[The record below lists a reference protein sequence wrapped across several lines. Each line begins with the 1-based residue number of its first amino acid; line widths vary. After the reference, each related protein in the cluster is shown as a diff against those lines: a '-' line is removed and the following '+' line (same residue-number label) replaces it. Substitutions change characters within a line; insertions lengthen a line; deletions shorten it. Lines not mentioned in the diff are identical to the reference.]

1 MEIGYRFDTF
11 CFGEYAQVTDSM
23 HPCCCVFKL
32 VKGDALFGP
41 LSLCPLNGCSMN
53 FFNIRLCFQPAAVTF
68 AATLMAC
75 LPVWAVDPFTVRDIR
90 VEGLQRIESGTV
102 FASLPLRVGD
112 QYSDEK
118 GAAAIRALFALGLFK
133 DVRLETQGDIL
144 VVVVEERPSVAVV
157 EFIGLKEFDKD
168 VLVKALRDVGLAEG
182 RPYDKALADKAEQE
196 LKRQYISRS
205 LYGAEVLSTATPVER
220 NRVNLSFTITEG
232 GPAKIKQIQI
242 VGNKAFTESDLR
254 DQFNL
259 DTGGW
264 MSWYTKSDRY
274 ARTKLNADLEAL
286 RSYYLS
292 RGFLEFRIDSTQ
304 VAISP
309 DKQEMAITIN
319 VTEGERFVV
328 SGVKLEG
335 NYLNKDDE
343 FRALVKIGVGKPYN
357 AETVADTTKA
367 FTDYFGSFGFA
378 FARVEVKPEI
388 DRATNRVQFI
398 LQAEPSRRAYVRR
411 ILVAGNNR
419 TRDEVIRREFRQYEA
434 AWYDGDKI
442 RLSRDRVDRLGFFTS
457 VNVET
462 VEIPGA
468 PDQVDLAFTVTEKP
482 TGSISL
488 GAGFSSAEKV
498 TLSFGIR
505 QENAFGSGNYLAV
518 EVNTSKFNRNL
529 VLSTTDPYFTQ
540 NGISRTVDVFQRT
553 TRPYLGDIDSYSLVN
568 SGLGLRF
575 GVPVTETDTVFVGAN
590 AEQTQIKAG
599 TGLPDPHKD
608 YADRFGSTSTA
619 IPLTLGWAR
628 DGRDS
633 ALVPSKGTYQRLNAD
648 LSLAGDVRYFR
659 SNYQY
664 QQYFPLSKKYT
675 LALNADLGWGKGLSG
690 QPFPIFKNFYVGGL
704 GSVRGFEQSTLGP
717 SQVTSSSNSALVYLG
732 GPKKVVLNAE
742 FMMPFPGAGNDKTL
756 RLYGFTDVG
765 RAFGESQKLS
775 LDELRASA
783 GIGLSWISPMGP
795 LRLSYATP
803 IRQQT
808 GDKIQKLQ
816 FQIGTSF

>member
-1 MEIGYRFDTF
+1 
-11 CFGEYAQVTDSM
+11 
-23 HPCCCVFKL
+23 
-32 VKGDALFGP
+32 
-41 LSLCPLNGCSMN
+41 MN
-53 FFNIRLCFQPAAVTF
+53 FFDIRSRIQPAAMTL
-68 AATLMAC
+68 AASLMAC
-75 LPVWAVDPFTVRDIR
+75 APAWAVDPFTVRDIR

-133 DVRLETQGDIL
+133 DVRLETQGDVL
-144 VVVVEERPSVAVV
+144 VVVVEERPSVASV
-157 EFIGLKEFDKD
+157 EFIGLKEFDKE
-168 VLVKALRDVGLAEG
+168 VLVKALKDVGLAEG

-205 LYGAEVLSTATPVER
+205 LYGAEVVSTATPVDR

-242 VGNKAFTESDLR
+242 VGNKAFSESDLR

-286 RSYYLS
+286 RSFYLA

-304 VAISP
+304 VAMSP
-309 DKQEMAITIN
+309 DKQDMAITIN

-335 NYLNKDDE
+335 NYLDKDDE
-343 FRALVKIGVGKPYN
+343 FKALVQIGVGKPYN
-357 AETVADTTKA
+357 AETVAETTKA
-367 FTDYFGSFGFA
+367 FTDYFGKFGFA
-378 FARVEVKPEI
+378 FARVEAKPEI
-388 DRATNRVQFI
+388 DRQNNRVQFV

-419 TRDEVIRREFRQYEA
+419 TRDEVIRREFRQFEA

-442 RLSRDRVDRLGFFTS
+442 RLSRDRVDRLGFFTE

-462 VEIPGA
+462 IEIPGT
-468 PDQVDLAFTVTEKP
+468 PDQVDLLFTVAEKP

-529 VLSTTDPYFTQ
+529 VLSTTDPYFTP
-540 NGISRTVDVFQRT
+540 NGISRTIDVFQRT

-590 AEQTQIKAG
+590 AEQTLIKAG
-599 TGLPDPHKD
+599 TGLPDPYKD

-659 SNYQY
+659 SNYQF

-765 RAFGESQKLS
+765 RAFGESEKLS
-775 LDELRASA
+775 LGELRASA

-795 LRLSYATP
+795 LRFSYATP

>member
-1 MEIGYRFDTF
+1 
-11 CFGEYAQVTDSM
+11 
-23 HPCCCVFKL
+23 
-32 VKGDALFGP
+32 
-41 LSLCPLNGCSMN
+41 MN
-53 FFNIRLCFQPAAVTF
+53 FFDIRSRLQPAALTV
-68 AATLMAC
+68 AVTLMAC
-75 LPVWAVDPFTVRDIR
+75 MPAWAVDPFTVRDIR

-133 DVRLETQGDIL
+133 DVRLETEGDVL
-144 VVVVEERPSVAVV
+144 VVVVEERPSVAAV
-157 EFIGLKEFDKD
+157 EFIGLKEFDKA
-168 VLVKALRDVGLAEG
+168 VLLKALREVGLAEG

-196 LKRQYISRS
+196 LKRQYINRS
-205 LYGAEVLSTATPVER
+205 LYGAEVVSTATPVDR

-286 RSYYLS
+286 RSYYLA

-304 VAISP
+304 VAMSP

-335 NYLNKDDE
+335 NYLDKDDE
-343 FRALVKIGVGKPYN
+343 FKALVKIGVGKPYN
-357 AETVADTTKA
+357 AESVAETTKA
-367 FTDYFGSFGFA
+367 FTDYFGKFGFA
-378 FARVEVKPEI
+378 FAKVEAKPEI
-388 DRATNRVQFI
+388 DRQNNRVQFV

-411 ILVAGNNR
+411 ILVSGNNR
-419 TRDEVIRREFRQYEA
+419 TRDEVIRREFRQFEA

-442 RLSRDRVDRLGFFTS
+442 RLSRDRVDRLGFFTE

-462 VEIPGA
+462 IEIPGTA
-468 PDQVDLAFTVTEKP
+468 DQVDLMFTVTEKP

-518 EVNTSKFNRNL
+518 EVNTSKYNRNL

-540 NGISRTVDVFQRT
+540 NGISRTIDVFQRT
-553 TRPYLGDIDSYSLVN
+553 TRPYLGDINSYSLIN

-599 TGLPDPHKD
+599 TGLPDPYKE
-608 YADRFGSTSTA
+608 YADRFGTTSTA

-633 ALVPSKGTYQRLNAD
+633 ALVPTKGTYQRLNAD
-648 LSLAGDVRYFR
+648 LSVAGDVRYFR

-675 LALNADLGWGKGLSG
+675 LALNADLGWGQGLSG

-717 SQVTSSSNSALVYLG
+717 SRVTSSSNSALVYLG
-732 GPKKVVLNAE
+732 GPKKMVLNAE
-742 FMMPFPGAGNDKTL
+742 FMVPFPGAGNDKTL
-756 RLYGFTDVG
+756 RLFGFTDIG
-765 RAFGESQKLS
+765 RAFGDNEKIS
-775 LDELRASA
+775 LGDLRASA

-795 LRLSYATP
+795 LRFSYATP
-803 IRQQT
+803 IRKET

>member
-1 MEIGYRFDTF
+1 
-11 CFGEYAQVTDSM
+11 
-23 HPCCCVFKL
+23 
-32 VKGDALFGP
+32 
-41 LSLCPLNGCSMN
+41 MN
-53 FFNIRLCFQPAAVTF
+53 FLDLRSRIQPAALTVV
-68 AATLMAC
+68 ASLMAC
-75 LPVWAVDPFTVRDIR
+75 MPAWAVDPFTVRDIR

-118 GAAAIRALFALGLFK
+118 GAATIRALFALGLFK
-133 DVRLETQGDIL
+133 DVRLETQGDVL
-144 VVVVEERPSVAVV
+144 VVVVEERPSVAAV

-168 VLVKALRDVGLAEG
+168 VLVKALKEVGLAEG

-205 LYGAEVLSTATPVER
+205 LYGAEVVSTATPVDR

-242 VGNKAFTESDLR
+242 VGNKAFSESDLR

-286 RSYYLS
+286 RSYYLA

-304 VAISP
+304 VAMSP

-335 NYLNKDDE
+335 NYLDKDEE
-343 FRALVKIGVGKPYN
+343 FKALVKIGVGKPYN
-357 AETVADTTKA
+357 AETVAETTKA
-367 FTDYFGSFGFA
+367 FTDYFGKFGFA
-378 FARVEVKPEI
+378 FARVEAKPEI
-388 DRATNRVQFI
+388 DRQNNRVQFV

-419 TRDEVIRREFRQYEA
+419 TRDEVIRREFRQFEA

-442 RLSRDRVDRLGFFTS
+442 RLSRDRVDRLGFFTD

-462 VEIPGA
+462 IEIPGT
-468 PDQVDLAFTVTEKP
+468 PDQVDLTFTVAEKP

-518 EVNTSKFNRNL
+518 EVNTSKYNRNL

-540 NGISRTVDVFQRT
+540 NGISRTLDVFQRT
-553 TRPYLGDIDSYSLVN
+553 TRPYLGDVNSYSLIN

-590 AEQTQIKAG
+590 AEQTEIKEG
-599 TGLPDPHKD
+599 TGLPDPYRE
-608 YADRFGSTSTA
+608 YANKFGSTSTA
-619 IPLTLGWAR
+619 LPLTLGWAR

-633 ALVPSKGTYQRLNAD
+633 ALVPSKGTLQRLNAD

-675 LALNADLGWGKGLSG
+675 LALNADLGWGTGLNG
-690 QPFPIFKNFYVGGL
+690 QVFPLFKNFYVGGL

-717 SQVTSSSNSALVYLG
+717 SKPTSTTNLTPVYLG
-732 GPKKVVLNAE
+732 GAKKLVLNAE

-765 RAFGESQKLS
+765 RAFDDSEKLS
-775 LDELRASA
+775 LSELRVSA

-795 LRLSYATP
+795 LRFSYATP

-808 GDKIQKLQ
+808 GDKIQRLQ